1 MKQFFSAIFV
11 VLGLL
16 SGVAWWIQPRPVQ
29 EGKMLLVWCS
39 DDNPARRQQIELFH
53 RLYPQ
58 YHLRLDPLNNGMEKV
73 IVQSV
78 AGVGPDIFECW
89 PYQVSAFVDA
99 GIAWDITDRLKET
112 GIDIQSEV
120 WQANHP
126 IITHRGRV
134 YGFPR
139 NASTDAVFYNKA
151 LFDENGIPY
160 PKSPLSC
167 EEFLDLARK
176 LTMRDANGRIRH
188 YGFVFWW
195 QWENFINQW
204 GGRVYSDDGTRCTVD
219 SPEAIAAVQFMR
231 DLAWEH
237 RVTPTPA
244 QEAGMASVG
253 GWGSGAITWLG
264 AGRAAMAGGGRWWL
278 CLLRSKT
285 DYPGL
290 RLGVVEVQFGP
301 VRRYAGAG
309 GAVMINAN
317 SPRRE
322 QAFDFIRFMAGREY
336 NDLINRQADGI
347 AAVKRYCYTDEF
359 LHDPAYPDEDA
370 NEVWRDVME
379 RSVPLQASEFVS
391 GTMTSRIMDVQLD
404 LVRNNRKPPAEA
416 MRTAAR
422 QVNEEIGK
430 TLRASPALRTR
441 YESLTGMKAE

>member
-1 MKQFFSAIFV
+1 
-11 VLGLL
+11 
-16 SGVAWWIQPRPVQ
+16 
-29 EGKMLLVWCS
+29 
-39 DDNPARRQQIELFH
+39 
-53 RLYPQ
+53 
-58 YHLRLDPLNNGMEKV
+58 
-73 IVQSV
+73 
-78 AGVGPDIFECW
+78 
-89 PYQVSAFVDA
+89 
-99 GIAWDITDRLKET
+99 
-112 GIDIQSEV
+112 
-120 WQANHP
+120 
-126 IITHRGRV
+126 
-134 YGFPR
+134 
-139 NASTDAVFYNKA
+139 
-151 LFDENGIPY
+151 
-160 PKSPLSC
+160 
-167 EEFLDLARK
+167 
-176 LTMRDANGRIRH
+176 
-188 YGFVFWW
+188 
-195 QWENFINQW
+195 
-204 GGRVYSDDGTRCTVD
+204 
-219 SPEAIAAVQFMR
+219 
-231 DLAWEH
+231 
-237 RVTPTPA
+237 VTPTPA

-359 LHDPAYPDEDA
+359 LHDPAYPEEDA